1 MQHRHTCVFAF
12 FLGSAILTSLIYQ
25 VHSQEDKSEE
35 RKPPPSASQLL
46 NAARQGDAEKV
57 RKLLEAKIDVNSA
70 STYGVTALALA
81 CDHGHEAVVQLLLKN
96 GADPNT
102 ADSFYRASPLTW
114 AVMRKRVAIVQL
126 LLDAGASNVDAAL
139 TTAAS
144 TDQMEIAQTVLDSNR
159 YSPEG
164 FHNAL
169 KISRLRAATST
180 AAEAI
185 VKLLESRIDE
195 ALREKL
201 NRIRAAEEATAA
213 LQAFTGTF
221 RADGHPSI
229 IVSAAN
235 GQLTAR
241 QADTPT
247 AINLTKD
254 GDDCFKADDLLVQF
268 ERIDDQVAKLIWK
281 TDRREITYSRQRDA
295 SSDTA
300 AEVGDT
306 RGPRM
311 ELSADYPLA
320 TDNWPSFRGLM
331 ARGIAAASQLPNEWD
346 GEEGTNIAWKTRI
359 PGCATS
365 SPVSWGDRIFVT
377 TAVCDGDDDGFRIG
391 AYGDVDSVD
400 KSGECQYCVLCIEL
414 GSGKVLWQ
422 REAVRAIP
430 KVKRHAKSSHAN
442 PTPATDGTHVVA
454 FFGDQGLYCYD
465 MDGNLRWSRQLGNLD
480 SGWFYDRTYQ
490 WGFGSSPFLFEDM
503 VLVQCDVQDDSFIAA
518 FDLATGTTRWQT
530 QRDEIPTWSSPVAYI
545 ARDGTP
551 SVAVM
556 GTKCAAG
563 YHARTGELLWKM
575 SGFSEIVV
583 PTPQITPDMILLSSG
598 YAPVQPLIALAHDAR
613 GELALPKENEET
625 SGILWSR
632 LRGGPY
638 MPTPLIHDQRLY
650 VLANNGVLTC
660 HDLAT
665 GKVQFRQRVSDGSSN
680 AYTASPIIANG
691 HLYCVS
697 EDGRTT
703 VVAMD
708 AKGTIVARNALGES
722 VLASPAIAR
731 GRLLIR
737 GEKHLF
743 AISKP

>member
-1 MQHRHTCVFAF
+1 MQHRHTCALAVV
-12 FLGSAILTSLIYQ
+12 LGSAILASFICPL
-25 VHSQEDKSEE
+25 HSQEKKNEGRKS
-35 RKPPPSASQLL
+35 PSSSTQLL
-46 NAARQGDAEKV
+46 NAARQGDAGKV
-57 RKLLEAKIDVNSA
+57 RELLEAKVDVNSA

-81 CDHGHEAVVQLLLKN
+81 CDHGHESVVQLLLQN
-96 GADPNT
+96 GADPNA

-114 AVMRKRVAIVQL
+114 AVMRRRSAIVQL
-126 LLDAGASNVDAAL
+126 LLDAGARNVDAAL

-144 TDQMEIAQTVLDSNR
+144 TDQEKIAKTVLDSNR
-159 YSPEG
+159 FSPEG
-164 FHNAL
+164 FHTAL
-169 KISRLRAATST
+169 KISRLRTATSP
-180 AAEAI
+180 AAEA
-185 VKLLESRIDE
+185 VTRLLESRIDD

-201 NRIRAAEEATAA
+201 HQIQAAEEATAA

-229 IVSAAN
+229 SVSVAN

-241 QADTPT
+241 MADAQT
-247 AINLTKD
+247 AINLAKEG
-254 GDDCFKADDLLVQF
+254 GDRFTADDLSVRF
-268 ERIDDQVAKLIWK
+268 ERTDGQIATLVWK
-281 TDRREITYSRQRDA
+281 TPDREIAYTRERDA
-295 SSDTA
+295 APDLA
-300 AEVGDT
+300 VEPGET
-306 RGPRM
+306 RTPRA
-311 ELSADYPLA
+311 ELSPDYPLA

-331 ARGIAAASQLPNEWD
+331 ARGIAAAPQLPNEWD
-346 GEEGTNIAWKTRI
+346 GEQGTNIAWKTPI

-365 SPVSWGDRIFVT
+365 SPVSWGERIFVT
-377 TAVCDGDDDGFRIG
+377 TAVCEGDDGGFRIG

-400 KSGECQYCVLCIEL
+400 KSGECQYLVLCIEL
-414 GSGKVLWQ
+414 GSGKILWQ
-422 REAVRAIP
+422 REAVRATP
-430 KVKRHAKSSHAN
+430 QVKRHAKSSHAN

-503 VLVQCDVQDDSFIAA
+503 VIVQCDVQDDSFIAA
-518 FDLATGTTRWQT
+518 IDLATGTTRWQT

-545 ARDGTP
+545 APDGTP

-613 GELALPKENEET
+613 GELPLPKENEET
-625 SGILWSR
+625 PGVLWSR

-638 MPTPLIHDQRLY
+638 MPTPLIHNQRLY

-665 GKVQFRQRVSDGSSN
+665 GKVQFRQRVSEGSSN
-680 AYTASPIIANG
+680 AYTASPITANG

-703 VVAMD
+703 VIAMD